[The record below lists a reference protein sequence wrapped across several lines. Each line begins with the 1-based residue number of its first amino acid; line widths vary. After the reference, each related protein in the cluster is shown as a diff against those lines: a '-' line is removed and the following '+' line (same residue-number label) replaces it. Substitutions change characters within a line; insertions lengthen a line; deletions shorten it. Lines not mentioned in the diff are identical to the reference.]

1 VKLTEKDA
9 KFLET
14 LKRLMESKDL
24 WVELRPGK
32 PSYMVLRGTYGDKV
46 YRAFRMTRQGVR
58 WRFQRIYNDIYLSAF
73 EALLFIESTFG
84 TQLRDHAIRISK
96 ERYALRQE
104 ALGSEFESASALRS
118 ESESLPRLPVS
129 ESDHTKHP
137 DHEPHD
143 SNAAEGAQPQEPRGD
158 GR

>member
-24 WVELRPGK
+24 WVELKPGR

-58 WRFQRIYNDIYLSAF
+58 WRFWRIYNDVYISAF
-73 EALLFIESTFG
+73 EALLFVETTFG
-84 TQLRDHAIRISK
+84 TQLREHAIRISK

-104 ALGSEFESASALRS
+104 AMRNEFESASVVQS
-118 ESESLPRLPVS
+118 GGKDSQKLPVS
-129 ESDHTKHP
+129 QSDQTKHP
-137 DHEPHD
+137 DHEP
-143 SNAAEGAQPQEPRGD
+143 
-158 GR
+158 